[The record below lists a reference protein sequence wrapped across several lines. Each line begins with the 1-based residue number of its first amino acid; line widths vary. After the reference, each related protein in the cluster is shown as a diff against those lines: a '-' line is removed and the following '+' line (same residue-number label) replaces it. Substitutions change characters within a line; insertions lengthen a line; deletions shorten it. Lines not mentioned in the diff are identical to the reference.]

1 MDSMRNSCISKLD
14 SIINNYDIS
23 TKIENSIYNYTM
35 NESKKKIIIFD
46 WNNNNTRR
54 IYMNKIISLYT
65 NIKDDSY
72 LENKNLLKQIL
83 NNDIDLNNIASIS
96 IRELFPERWTNILKK
111 VKIKDDILYNDCNK
125 NVTDLFKCG
134 KCKKNKCI
142 YYELQIRSSDEPM
155 TTFVNCINCNHKW
168 CM

>member
-1 MDSMRNSCISKLD
+1 MRNSCISKLD

-96 IRELFPERWTNILKK
+96 IRELFPERWTNILKT
-111 VKIKDDILYNDCNK
+111 VKKI
-125 NVTDLFKCG
+125 NVFIMNYKLEAAM
-134 KCKKNKCI
+134 N
-142 YYELQIRSSDEPM
+142 Q
-155 TTFVNCINCNHKW
+155 
-168 CM
+168 